1 MNYTVTRKGAML
13 AALWLTGLF
22 GVCGFLLWLF
32 WNWLAALVVF
42 LCGTLASV
50 GLALL
55 HQLGYRVRVSGRD
68 FSVERGFFYRTL
80 RRVPLRSVTG
90 VWTFSTPLGRLL
102 GACGMVVFT
111 SGATVILIGLSPAD
125 SERLQT
131 ALLTGGED

>member
-1 MNYTVTRKGAML
+1 MDRAFGSDPEGRRFRCRARTAEGGSVTIAEL
-13 AALWLTGLF
+13 ARGKEEAR
-22 GVCGFLLWLF
+22 
-32 WNWLAALVVF
+32 
-42 LCGTLASV
+42 
-50 GLALL
+50 
-55 HQLGYRVRVSGRD
+55 YRVRVSGRE

-102 GACGMVVFT
+102 GACGMIVFT